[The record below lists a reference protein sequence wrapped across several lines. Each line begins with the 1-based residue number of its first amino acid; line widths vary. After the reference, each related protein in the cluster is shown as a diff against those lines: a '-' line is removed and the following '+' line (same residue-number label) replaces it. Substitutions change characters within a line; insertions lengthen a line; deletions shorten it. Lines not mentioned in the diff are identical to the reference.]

1 MRVGPELRD
10 QIPSVPTSAPKFTP
24 QPGLRVHRAL
34 PARRYG
40 QAAWEPGASRQDRE
54 GRGRYGG
61 GVSHRFPCRQPGA
74 QMALAGT
81 RGTTWR
87 PGRRRW
93 AEGPEWAASSA
104 AGQLFLGPWQAA
116 SVVLGSRH
124 LLESRRPWAMG
135 GAVHRVWQKCI
146 WPRGTGMSASETLAE
161 TELWVRAIEAAQQGL
176 TPDFQSGAPPTILG
190 SSLLLTWE
198 S

>member
-1 MRVGPELRD
+1 MRIGAELRD
-10 QIPSVPTSAPKFTP
+10 QTPSVPSSAPKVTP
-24 QPGLRVHRAL
+24 QPSLRTHRAL

-87 PGRRRW
+87 PGRWSW
-93 AEGPEWAASSA
+93 AEGPRVGSFNCSW
-104 AGQLFLGPWQAA
+104 QLFLGPWQAG

-124 LLESRRPWAMG
+124 LLESRRPWATG
-135 GAVHRVWQKCI
+135 GAGHRVWQKCI
-146 WPRGTGMSASETLAE
+146 WPRGRGMSASETFAE
-161 TELWVRAIEAAQQGL
+161 TELWVRATEAPQQGL
-176 TPDFQSGAPPTILG
+176 TPDFQSGAPPTTLG

>member
-1 MRVGPELRD
+1 MSLRVRVDAELRD
-10 QIPSVPTSAPKFTP
+10 QIPSLSPDVPPSSSPSLASESTGLC
-24 QPGLRVHRAL
+24 QPRI
-34 PARRYG
+34 YG

-87 PGRRRW
+87 PGRW
-93 AEGPEWAASSA
+93 SWVEGPRVGSFNSSW
-104 AGQLFLGPWQAA
+104 QLFLGPWQAE

-124 LLESRRPWAMG
+124 LSESRRPRGMG
-135 GAVHRVWQKCI
+135 GAVHKVWQVCI
-146 WPRGTGMSASETLAE
+146 WPREG
-161 TELWVRAIEAAQQGL
+161 V
-176 TPDFQSGAPPTILG
+176 
-190 SSLLLTWE
+190 
-198 S
+198 